1 MAHDSIVMD
10 ADALRAFLQEV
21 FPQALGAGFVI
32 EHVGQ
37 DGVVLSL
44 EAKDRH
50 LRPGGTVMGP
60 TLMML
65 ADTVIYLAIL
75 SRVGPRALAV
85 TTSLE
90 MHFLK
95 KAPPGRLVV
104 EGRLRKLGSRLAVG
118 TASIRSEAPGAHG
131 VEVGL
136 ATVTYSLP
144 PR

>member
-1 MAHDSIVMD
+1 MDHSEIVMD
-10 ADALRAFLQEV
+10 ADDLMGFFREV
-21 FPQALGAGFVI
+21 FPQALRAGFVI
-32 EHVGQ
+32 EQVTVE
-37 DGVVLSL
+37 GVTLTL
-44 EAKDRH
+44 DADEDH

-65 ADTVIYLAIL
+65 ADTAAYLCIL
-75 SRVGPRALAV
+75 SKVGPRALAV

-104 EGRLRKLGSRLAVG
+104 EGRLLKLGSRLAVA
-118 TASIRSEAPGAHG
+118 TVSLRSEAPDASDDDIGF
-131 VEVGL
+131 